1 MTDRGPDRAAGRTD
15 SDAAA
20 EQLVR
25 VGSVRE
31 LLDEGRRIVTTVGD
45 HEILT
50 LAVRGDIYA
59 VANICTHGTIWLDI
73 GDVHPDTLE
82 IQCPFH
88 AGRFSLTTGEATKLP
103 CRIPLQ
109 TYDVVVR
116 GDEVLV
122 QVPADTDR
130 PTRL

>member
-1 MTDRGPDRAAGRTD
+1 MTDCGADGTAGHTTT
-15 SDAAA
+15 DAADG
-20 EQLVR
+20 QVVR

-31 LLDEGRRIVTTVGD
+31 LVDEGKRIVTTVGE

-50 LAVRGDIYA
+50 LAVRGEIYA

-73 GDVHPDTLE
+73 GDVDPDTRE

-88 AGRFSLTTGEATKLP
+88 AGRFSLVTGEATKLP
-103 CRIPLQ
+103 CRIPLR
-109 TYDVVVR
+109 TYEVVVR

-122 QVPADTDR
+122 RVPADTDQ
-130 PTRL
+130 PVT

>member
-1 MTDRGPDRAAGRTD
+1 MTDCGRDRAD
-15 SDAAA
+15 MDAAV

-31 LLDEGRRIVTTVGD
+31 LLDGGRRVVTTVGE

-50 LAVRGDIYA
+50 LAVRGQIYA
-59 VANICTHGTIWLDI
+59 VANICTHGTMWLDI

-88 AGRFSLTTGEATKLP
+88 AGRFSLATGEATRPP

-116 GDEVLV
+116 GNEVLV
-122 QVPADTDR
+122 RVPADTDR
-130 PTRL
+130 STRL